1 MPSVL
6 WRCWLGGRKGIR
18 PAKNRVVGCWC
29 GCLSA
34 ARCRLAYVPA
44 DATATQSL
52 ASVKSRLVLPF
63 WYRLTWVV
71 LEKGPLN
78 GCVCLCGLMRIFISR
93 KFVVADWHGFCS
105 TESISSIYN
114 DTLEIIISFNRHTH
128 RPRYFV
134 CSIRLHLATP
144 VVLPNNDMNLLK
156 YIGSHIWWDMH
167 TVQMIP
173 LQPKTLSPL
182 ATFKFR
188 LVLPFPYLLTRVV
201 LEKRPLTGVA

>member
-6 WRCWLGGRKGIR
+6 WRCWLGSRKGIR
-18 PAKNRVVGCWC
+18 PAKNRVVGCW
-29 GCLSA
+29 LSVWSKVQT
-34 ARCRLAYVPA
+34 CICPSWCHCHSL
-44 DATATQSL
+44 SL

-78 GCVCLCGLMRIFISR
+78 GCVCVCGLMRIFISR
-93 KFVVADWHGFCS
+93 KFVVADWHGFCY

-144 VVLPNNDMNLLK
+144 VVRPNNDMNLLK

-182 ATFKFR
+182 ASFKFR
-188 LVLPFPYLLTRVV
+188 LVLPFPYLLTQVV
-201 LEKRPLTGVA
+201 LEKRPLTGVV